1 MFDIRIV
8 LKLIFYFDFLAWFL
22 KKIMW
27 ITMIELVKTR
37 WKLWKKFK
45 VKHYRL
51 QKVLKDLDAIKTF
64 ESIQHMLPKSS
75 DDHLSIIPWLTLMLV
90 HNHTF
95 QNKYGQVII
104 IFQMSSCQVLR
115 NIIVKIIN
123 NQNINF
129 VNRYD

>member
-1 MFDIRIV
+1 
-8 LKLIFYFDFLAWFL
+8 
-22 KKIMW
+22 
-27 ITMIELVKTR
+27 
-37 WKLWKKFK
+37 
-45 VKHYRL
+45 
-51 QKVLKDLDAIKTF
+51 
-64 ESIQHMLPKSS
+64 
-75 DDHLSIIPWLTLMLV
+75 MLV

>member
-1 MFDIRIV
+1 
-8 LKLIFYFDFLAWFL
+8 
-22 KKIMW
+22 MW